1 MKVELTAAERKIQD
15 EEAQKNRE
23 RTLVMQKENR
33 IKVLE
38 DKLKE
43 NNCNEGNAKKS

>member
-1 MKVELTAAERKIQD
+1 MDLQALEKRFQD

-23 RTLVMQKENR
+23 RNLVMQKENR

-38 DKLKE
+38 DKLKNGVGQE
-43 NNCNEGNAKKS
+43 NN